1 MVEGHLQL
9 LAVLPKNKSLYQFQ
23 RRHPGHFVTGGNSP
37 RSDVRITVLVKL
49 LQLKGFHGF

>member
-23 RRHPGHFVTGGNSP
+23 RRHPGHFVTGGNAAP
-37 RSDVRITVLVKL
+37 THLGAMYV
-49 LQLKGFHGF
+49 